1 MVGEPVVKVN
11 GTDAVCPDVRGDV
24 KIIGDS
30 EDGFRAVRDVEVAQ
44 GPGRGVPGD
53 AAGALEEG
61 SVESD
66 GGKMRVVGLGRRG
79 GVVGRKLVPVAADD
93 EGGALRGE
101 AGGQS
106 AQPAGLGGA
115 HASGVVGGIVGVA
128 DDYAAAVSEAEGG
141 REQAA
146 LEIEHAD
153 WPGKAGGVLP
163 PIRTTPLATRPMGA
177 FRGMGTKKDL

>member
-1 MVGEPVVKVN
+1 MVGMLVAQVN
-11 GTDAVCPDVRGDV
+11 GPDGICPDVRGDV

-61 SVESD
+61 SVKSD

-93 EGGALRGE
+93 ERSALRG
-101 AGGQS
+101 
-106 AQPAGLGGA
+106 
-115 HASGVVGGIVGVA
+115 
-128 DDYAAAVSEAEGG
+128 
-141 REQAA
+141 
-146 LEIEHAD
+146 
-153 WPGKAGGVLP
+153 
-163 PIRTTPLATRPMGA
+163 
-177 FRGMGTKKDL
+177 